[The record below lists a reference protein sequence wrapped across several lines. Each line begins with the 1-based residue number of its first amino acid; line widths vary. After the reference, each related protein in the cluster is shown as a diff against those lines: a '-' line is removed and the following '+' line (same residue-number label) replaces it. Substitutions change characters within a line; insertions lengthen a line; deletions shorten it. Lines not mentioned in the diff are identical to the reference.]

1 MTALSGDRNTP
12 QRSGDTRELGAAAG
26 AVLFAGAM
34 GAVNASGHAVPVT
47 TATGLKGAGR
57 VERRVDNTGGAA
69 GARRVVIR
77 AGIFR
82 YANSASADAIT
93 QADIGSDCYGVDDQ
107 TVAKT
112 SATSTRSV
120 VGKVFDVDD
129 QGVWV
134 KFS

>member
-1 MTALSGDRNTP
+1 MTQLAADRNTP
-12 QRSGDTRELGAAAG
+12 ERSGGTREVPAAAG
-26 AVLFAGAM
+26 ALLFAGAM
-34 GAVNASGHAVPVT
+34 AAVNAAGNAVPVT
-47 TATGLKGAGR
+47 EALGLKGAGR
-57 VERRVDNTGGAA
+57 VENRADNSDGAA
-69 GARRVVIR
+69 GDVRVKIR

-82 YANSASADAIT
+82 YANSAGADELT
-93 QADIGSDCYGVDDQ
+93 QADIGSDVYGVDDQ

-112 SATSTRSV
+112 SNTNTRSV

>member
-12 QRSGDTRELGAAAG
+12 QRSGDTREFGAAA
-26 AVLFAGAM
+26 AIVLYAGAM
-34 GAVNASGHAVPVT
+34 GAVNAAGYAVPVT
-47 TATGLKGAGR
+47 EATGLKGAGR
-57 VERRVDNTGGAA
+57 VERRVDNAGGAA
-69 GARRVVIR
+69 GALRVVIR

-82 YANSASADAIT
+82 YANSASTDAIT
-93 QADIGSDCYGVDDQ
+93 QADIGADCYGVDDQ

-120 VGKVFDVDD
+120 VGTVFDVDD

>member
-1 MTALSGDRNTP
+1 MTALAADRNTP
-12 QRSGDTRELGAAAG
+12 ERSGDVRDVPIAADTL
-26 AVLFAGAM
+26 LFAGAM
-34 GAVNASGHAVPVT
+34 AAVNAAGNAVPVT
-47 TATGLKGAGR
+47 TALGLKGAGR
-57 VERRVDNTGGAA
+57 VERRVDNAGGAA
-69 GARRVVIR
+69 GAERVRIR

-82 YANSASADAIT
+82 YANSAGADELT
-93 QADIGSDCYGVDDQ
+93 QADIGADVYGVDDQ

-112 SATSTRSV
+112 SATNTRSV